1 MKHLPNLLTLC
12 NLICG
17 CIAIAF
23 ALNSQPFRVM
33 TAIPGEYYQ
42 VYGTEQA
49 YWAGIFIGI
58 AAICDLLDGFAAR
71 ALNVFSPIGKDLD
84 SLADVVSFGVAPS
97 MILFKML
104 WSAYMADDRAMDV
117 NMFAMVPAFL
127 VACFA
132 ALRLARFN
140 ISSQQ
145 QKWSFTGLPVP
156 AVGILVA
163 SFPLINMYN
172 PHNAGSYIQGKW
184 TIYLV
189 IAVLCWLMVS
199 KVAFFKLMPAKWQ
212 PKYMWP
218 QIVLV
223 IAAIATVPLLQA
235 AAIPVL
241 FLLYIL
247 LSFVYKAPQ
256 EPITKENTITT

>member
-49 YWAGIFIGI
+49 YWAGVFIGI
-58 AAICDLLDGFAAR
+58 AAFFDLLDGFAAR
-71 ALNVFSPIGKDLD
+71 ALQVFSPIGKDLD
-84 SLADVVSFGVAPS
+84 SLADLISFGVAPS

-104 WSAYMADDRAMDV
+104 WSAYMEEPRAMDV
-117 NMFAMVPAFL
+117 GMPAMIPAFL
-127 VACFA
+127 IACFA

-140 ISSQQ
+140 ITPQR

-156 AVGILVA
+156 AVGVLVA
-163 SFPLINMYN
+163 SFPLINLYN
-172 PHNAGSYIQGKW
+172 PYNLGSYLQGKW
-184 TIYLV
+184 PIYTV
-189 IAVLCWLMVS
+189 IAILCWLMVS
-199 KVAFFKLMPAKWQ
+199 KIQFFKLMPARWQ
-212 PKYMWP
+212 VKYMWP
-218 QIVLV
+218 QIVLLL
-223 IAAIATVPLLQA
+223 AAIATVPLLQP

-256 EPITKENTITT
+256 ETVKQEVQS